1 MLTWIRNTYRLA
13 CAARDVRRAQARYA
27 KLRRLRLGVPNDPYV
42 MIAEAHALADMHA
55 AILHWEGLRH
65 G

>member
-1 MLTWIRNTYRLA
+1 MLAWIANTYRLA
-13 CAARDVRRAQARYA
+13 CAARDVRRAQARYT
-27 KLRRLRLGVPNDPYV
+27 KLRQLRLGAPNDPYV

-55 AILHWEGLRH
+55 AILHWEGLHH

>member
-1 MLTWIRNTYRLA
+1 MLRWIRLA
-13 CAARDVRRAQARYA
+13 CAAADVRRAQARYT
-27 KLRRLRLGVPNDPYV
+27 KLHQLRLGAPNDPYV

-55 AILHWEGLRH
+55 AILHWEVLRH